1 MRSTQRSMCSMKKKM
16 ASIHFSSRFVSIL
29 RHLLNNTFNTERVVS
44 RDNNKITPSTELIML
59 ETGVFSAKQSSFC
72 EEENLQHLNKFE
84 RERLQFYA

>member
-1 MRSTQRSMCSMKKKM
+1 
-16 ASIHFSSRFVSIL
+16 
-29 RHLLNNTFNTERVVS
+29 
-44 RDNNKITPSTELIML
+44 ML